1 MNIIKSIFLF
11 YLALTVA
18 NGQRSQRNQHDLKV
32 SNIEQFHLMVAPQ
45 ASSEKG
51 KIKLNTHVMIPSYAL
66 QFVKEDGGFES
77 SFEARISLLDQEGQQ
92 IEHKSISQTLKA
104 ADYLETVGKSNWYF
118 VEHDFHVGPGKYTV
132 VSEVMDIDTRNR
144 GVREKEVDL
153 SKYKDDFILFPPQV
167 MIHYKGSWQG
177 VKKLMPSYQ
186 NEISFQQSFVPVYV
200 SGNVKKDIYTLKL
213 VLKDADGVTVSAL
226 DSTFANS
233 EEYFTLQLDLPV
245 KEVQG
250 LRVKLFVDLEQDGL
264 SEQQIIELK
273 IKRPG
278 ISAHIRD
285 VDEAIDQMR
294 YILSNDERSELSKV
308 KKKDREQLFYK
319 FWKDRDPAPETST
332 NELMDQ
338 YYSRV
343 RYANDH
349 FTSFT
354 PGWRTDMG
362 MIYILFGP
370 PDDIESI
377 FMNSERNAH
386 QNWYYYRINRSFTFY
401 DENGFGDYRLTTPY
415 IFGRTW

>member
-1 MNIIKSIFLF
+1 MIIC
-11 YLALTVA
+11 LAFACVSA
-18 NGQRSQRNQHDLKV
+18 QKNMRGRKDLKV
-32 SNIEQFHLMVAPQ
+32 SNIEQFHLMVSPQ

-51 KIKLNTHVMIPSYAL
+51 KIKLNAYIMIPSYAL
-66 QFVKEDGGFES
+66 QFVKDNGGFKS
-77 SFEARISLLDQEGQQ
+77 SFDARIRLLDDEGNQLDN
-92 IEHKSISQTLKA
+92 KSISETLLA
-104 ADYLETVGKSNWYF
+104 TDYLETIRKSNWYF
-118 VEHDFHVGPGKYTV
+118 VEYDFHVKPGKYTI
-132 VSEVMDIDTRNR
+132 VSEVMDIDTRNS
-144 GVREKEVDL
+144 GLREKKVDL
-153 SKYKDDFILFPPQV
+153 SKYKDEFILFPPQV
-167 MIHYKGSWQG
+167 MIDYTGTWQG
-177 VKKLMPSYQ
+177 ENRLMPSYQ
-186 NEISFQQSFVPVYV
+186 NEISFQQSFIPVYV
-200 SGNVKKDIYTLKL
+200 SGNVKKDNYTLKL
-213 VLKDADGVTVSAL
+213 VLKDADEVTVSAL
-226 DSTFANS
+226 DSTFTNS

-245 KEVQG
+245 EEVQG
-250 LRVKLFVDLEQDGL
+250 LRVKLFVDLEQGGF
-264 SEQQIIELK
+264 SEQQMIELK

-370 PDDIESI
+370 PDDIERI